1 MNTVAPFKVDNL
13 SSERFEDIEYSILQI
28 EQALML
34 YTDIYDLRDVI
45 ERKLKEIKH
54 DLAVIKG
61 DSTTL

>member
-13 SSERFEDIEYSILQI
+13 SSKHFEDIEYSILQI
-28 EQALML
+28 EQAMML
-34 YTDIYDLRDVI
+34 HTDIYDLRDVI

>member
-1 MNTVAPFKVDNL
+1 MNTVAPFKEGNL

-34 YTDIYDLRDVI
+34 YNDIYDLRDVI
-45 ERKLKEIKH
+45 ERKLEEIKH
-54 DLAVIKG
+54 DLSVIKG

>member
-13 SSERFEDIEYSILQI
+13 SSEHFEDIEYSILQI
-28 EQALML
+28 EQAMML
-34 YTDIYDLRDVI
+34 HTDIYDLRDVI

-61 DSTTL
+61 DSTAL